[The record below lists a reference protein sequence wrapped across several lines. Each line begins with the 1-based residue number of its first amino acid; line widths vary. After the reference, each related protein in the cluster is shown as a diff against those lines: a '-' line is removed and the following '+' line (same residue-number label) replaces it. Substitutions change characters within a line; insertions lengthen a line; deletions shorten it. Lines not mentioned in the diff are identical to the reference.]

1 MSNNKFVYK
10 DSLKGKGKNYVFKY
24 MNAEKYINRPLGSLI
39 VRAVYKTRITPN
51 HLTYSAFLISI
62 PGIVFI
68 ALGGYL
74 NVIIGGVLIYLS
86 VVIDV
91 ADGMLARS
99 RGSGSIFGKYLDL
112 FLDRVSDF
120 LILLALTIN
129 KFRMT
134 GNKDWLIFGLFVLSL
149 YMLQIILFYIKNLY
163 LGRDTGTSGD
173 ARGLVGLVIL
183 VLALFN
189 RIDILLYFS
198 ALEVAIVVPYRIIDF
213 IYLGMKKNSR

>member
-1 MSNNKFVYK
+1 MANNKFVYE
-10 DSLKGKGKNYVFKY
+10 DSLKSEGKNYVFKY

-51 HLTYSAFLISI
+51 QLTYSAFLVSI
-62 PGIVFI
+62 PGIVLI

-74 NVIIGGVLIYLS
+74 NVVLGGLLIYLS

-134 GNKDWLIFGLFVLSL
+134 GNKDWLIFGLFVLSM

-163 LGRDTGTSGD
+163 LERDTGTSGD
-173 ARGLVGLVIL
+173 ARGLVGLVVL

-198 ALEVAIVVPYRIIDF
+198 AIEVAIVVPFRIVNF
-213 IYLGMKKNSR
+213 IYLGRKKKSR

>member
-1 MSNNKFVYK
+1 
-10 DSLKGKGKNYVFKY
+10 
-24 MNAEKYINRPLGSLI
+24 
-39 VRAVYKTRITPN
+39 
-51 HLTYSAFLISI
+51 
-62 PGIVFI
+62 
-68 ALGGYL
+68 
-74 NVIIGGVLIYLS
+74 IIGGVLIYLS

-129 KFRMT
+129 RFRMT

-149 YMLQIILFYIKNLY
+149 YMLQVILFYIKNLY

-173 ARGLVGLVIL
+173 ARGLVGLVLL

-198 ALEVAIVVPYRIIDF
+198 ALEVAIVVPYRLINF
-213 IYLGMKKNSR
+213 IYLGMKKERP